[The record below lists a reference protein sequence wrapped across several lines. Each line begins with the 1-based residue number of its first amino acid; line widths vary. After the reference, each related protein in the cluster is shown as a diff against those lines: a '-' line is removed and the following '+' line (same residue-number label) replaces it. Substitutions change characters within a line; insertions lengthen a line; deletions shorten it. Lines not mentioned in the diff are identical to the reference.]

1 MHHLFAYE
9 YKIFVKILYKVSL
22 YYSGA
27 IVIEGGM
34 RLSSEMGRAEV
45 VFTAEG
51 EAYIDFETDVDF
63 YESPFKMC
71 MQMKRP
77 KSAFK

>member
-1 MHHLFAYE
+1 MC
-9 YKIFVKILYKVSL
+9 
-22 YYSGA
+22 SGA
-27 IVIEGGM
+27 LVVEGAL
-34 RLSSEMGRAEV
+34 RLDSEMGQAGV

-51 EAYIDFETDVDF
+51 ESYIDFETDVDF

-77 KSAFK
+77 KTELK